1 MRWLFYNKKYMQKKN
16 NSVLLAHLGLIS
28 VGLIYGANFHI
39 AKLVMPHPIPALAF
53 VFMRI
58 AFAAILFG
66 ILYAFNPEKIDK
78 KDYKRFL
85 LCTLTG
91 VTLNQAL
98 FFKGVSLTTSINGAL
113 LMMGTPLLVLIIEYF
128 LSNHKPLKSQWLGVA
143 MGLAGAALLLCSKPI
158 INHWAPN
165 PLLGNTFVFINALSF
180 GTFLVLVRPLMQ
192 KYNTVTVMFYCFAC
206 GIPIIAPLA
215 MTEFATINWSLFT
228 IQTYLS
234 LFYVL
239 FFVTFLAY
247 MLNAHSLKKVKPSVV
262 GAYIYLQPLVA
273 GILAV
278 IYGYESFRL
287 AILPSAVLIAIG
299 VGLVAQ
305 SSPKKQSQ

>member
-1 MRWLFYNKKYMQKKN
+1 MQKTD
-16 NSVLLAHLGLIS
+16 NSILLAHLGLIG

-58 AFAAILFG
+58 AFAALLFG

-85 LCTLTG
+85 ICTLTG

-128 LSNHKPLKSQWLGVA
+128 LNQHKPLKTQWLGVA
-143 MGLAGAALLLCSKPI
+143 MGLAGAALLLGTKPI
-158 INHWAPN
+158 INNWAPN
-165 PLLGNTFVFINALSF
+165 PFLGNTFVFINALSF

-192 KYNTVTVMFYCFAC
+192 KYNTVTVMFYCFTG

-215 MTEFATINWSLFT
+215 MTEFTSINWSQFT
-228 IQTYLS
+228 TQTYLS

-239 FFVTFLAY
+239 FFVTFVAY

-262 GAYIYLQPLVA
+262 GAYIYIQPLIA

-287 AILPSAVLIAIG
+287 AILPSALLIAAG
-299 VGLVAQ
+299 VWLV
-305 SSPKKQSQ
+305 SQTASKNGSTIK